1 MGDLFVKWLKDRGQD
16 FDLLT
21 DRELD
26 LLTAQYDPLKAQ
38 YARDVIQKE
47 IDEKRSRMLSPTS
60 VVTPSGLRYQHG
72 DGTFTYHSREEIEHY
87 QNSFRVDI
95 EGAQQNID
103 LWQITLDAVD
113 AEAAKVVKDI
123 AR

>member
-1 MGDLFVKWLKDRGQD
+1 MGELFVKWLKDRGKD

-21 DRELD
+21 EEELAP
-26 LLTAQYDPLKAQ
+26 LKAQYDPLKAQ
-38 YARDVIQKE
+38 YVREVIQKE
-47 IDEKRSRMLSPTS
+47 IDEKHSRILSPTS

-103 LWQITLDAVD
+103 RCQITLDAVD
-113 AEAAKVVKDI
+113 VEVVKQTKEK
-123 AR
+123 R